1 MDAAFIPQ
9 WAEWLE
15 NTSLGLIARES
26 MWGFQILVATHI
38 MAIAFSAGLVFWFD
52 LRLLG
57 VTLQRWPVAAFY
69 RRLAP
74 WMLTGFAV
82 MFGSGAWL
90 FTGFATKAY
99 PNIYFRLKMSAILLG
114 AINALVFHF
123 LTERHLAGWNEG
135 TTPPSARLA
144 GAISISVWAI
154 AILAGRMMAYTMY

>member
-1 MDAAFIPQ
+1 MVPH

-15 NTSLGLIARES
+15 STSVGLTARES
-26 MWGFQILVATHI
+26 IWGFQILVATHI
-38 MAIAFSAGLVFWFD
+38 MSIAFSAGLVFWFD

-57 VTLQRWPVAAFY
+57 VTLRRWPIAAFY

-82 MFGSGAWL
+82 MFVSGAWL

-99 PNIYFRLKMSAILLG
+99 PNTYFRLKMLAILLG
-114 AINALVFHF
+114 AINALIFHV
-123 LTERHLAGWNEG
+123 LTERTLAGWNEG
-135 TTPPSARLA
+135 TTPMSARLA